1 MVLVVV
7 PVEPLLA
14 ARTHDAG
21 EEVSH
26 PFGSRAAGIEVLV
39 VSVLNA
45 PPLLGHQSFKELLPP
60 DLFLAADGWANVEG
74 ESVGFNGETL
84 LPSQQDS
91 GNCSAQVWG
100 RFGPF

>member
-1 MVLVVV
+1 MVI
-7 PVEPLLA
+7 PVEPLFLS
-14 ARTHDAG
+14 RTHDAG
-21 EEVSH
+21 KEVSH

-45 PPLLGHQSFKELLPP
+45 PPLLGYQSFKELLPP

-74 ESVGFNGETL
+74 ESVWFNGESF
-84 LPSQQDS
+84 LPSQQNS
-91 GNCSAQVWG
+91 GDCSAQVWG